1 MAMTYLI
8 KHGFLVDPVAGRYG
22 EYDLII
28 KEGKVIAV
36 GKDLAGEGQ
45 EVIDAHNL
53 LVMPGLI
60 DLHVHLREPGQEEKE
75 TIATGSRAAAKGGFT
90 SITAM
95 PNTIPSADSASV
107 ISFVKAK
114 SKEEGVVRVYP
125 VGNITKG
132 GAGQELAELADLVEA
147 GAVAFSDD
155 GASILNAAVERYA
168 FQYGK
173 LFNKPFLLHCEDK
186 NLTADGVMHEGTVS
200 TKLGLKGI
208 PALAEEV
215 IIARDLL
222 LAEETGARIHLCHLS
237 TKRSLDLFKEAKA
250 RGVQV
255 TAEVTPHH
263 LTLTDQ
269 EVLGYNPA
277 TKVSPPLRPLHDV
290 EALQEALIEGTIDL
304 IATDHAPHT
313 REEKHQEYSLAP
325 FGMTGL
331 ETALGVVLTKFYHT
345 GKLSLERIVQLMSVK
360 PAQVLKIPG
369 GTLKE
374 GSPADLI
381 MVDLNIEWEVR
392 EEDFISK
399 GKNSP
404 FIGKKLKG
412 RNLATM
418 VEGKWVYKSPQA
430 PFNGV
435 EKKF

>member
-1 MAMTYLI
+1 MAMNCLI
-8 KHGFLVDPVAGRYG
+8 KNGLLVDPVADRYG
-22 EYDLII
+22 EYDLMI
-28 KEGKVIAV
+28 KEGKIVGV
-36 GKDLAGEGQ
+36 GKDLAGVGL
-45 EVIDAHNL
+45 EVIDARNL
-53 LVMPGLI
+53 VIMPGLI

-75 TIATGSRAAAKGGFT
+75 TIATGTRAAAKGGFT

-107 ISFVKAK
+107 ITFVKAK

-132 GAGQELAELADLVEA
+132 GVGRELAELADLTEA

-155 GASILNAAVERYA
+155 GLSILNAEVERYA
-168 FQYGK
+168 FMYGK

-200 TKLGLKGI
+200 TRLGLKGI
-208 PALAEEV
+208 PAVAEEV

-222 LAEETGARIHLCHLS
+222 LAEETGARIHLCHIS
-237 TKRSLDLFKEAKA
+237 TKRSLDLFREAKA
-250 RGVQV
+250 RGVKV

-269 EVLGYNPA
+269 EVAGYNTA
-277 TKVSPPLRPLHDV
+277 TKVSPPLRPLQDV
-290 EALQEALIEGTIDL
+290 EALQEALIEGAIDL

-313 REEKHQEYSLAP
+313 KEEKHQEYSLAP

-331 ETALGVVLTKFYHT
+331 ETALGVILTKFYHT
-345 GKLSLERIVQLMSVK
+345 GKISLERIVQLMSVN
-360 PAQVLKIPG
+360 PAKVLNIPG

-381 MVDLNIEWEVR
+381 LLDLNTEWEVKKD
-392 EEDFISK
+392 DFISK

-412 RNLATM
+412 KNLATM
-418 VEGKWVYKSPQA
+418 VAGEWVYKS
-430 PFNGV
+430 
-435 EKKF
+435 

>member
-1 MAMTYLI
+1 MAMNCLI
-8 KHGFLVDPVAGRYG
+8 KNGLLVDPVADRYG
-22 EYDLII
+22 EYDLMI
-28 KEGKVIAV
+28 KEGKIVGV
-36 GKDLAGEGQ
+36 GKDLAGEGL
-45 EVIDAHNL
+45 EVIDARNL
-53 LVMPGLI
+53 VIMPGLI

-75 TIATGSRAAAKGGFT
+75 TIATGTRAAAKGGFT

-107 ISFVKAK
+107 ITFVKAK

-132 GAGQELAELADLVEA
+132 GVGRELAELADLTEA

-155 GASILNAAVERYA
+155 GLSILNAEVERYA
-168 FQYGK
+168 FMYGK

-200 TKLGLKGI
+200 TRLGLKGI
-208 PALAEEV
+208 PAVAEEV

-222 LAEETGARIHLCHLS
+222 LAEETGARIHLCHIS
-237 TKRSLDLFKEAKA
+237 TKRSLDLFRGAKA
-250 RGVQV
+250 RGVKV

-269 EVLGYNPA
+269 EVAGYNTA
-277 TKVSPPLRPLHDV
+277 TKVSPPLRPLQDV
-290 EALQEALIEGTIDL
+290 EALQEALIEGAIDL

-313 REEKHQEYSLAP
+313 KEEKHQEYSLAP

-331 ETALGVVLTKFYHT
+331 ETALGVILTKFYHT
-345 GKLSLERIVQLMSVK
+345 GKISLERIVQLMSVN
-360 PAQVLKIPG
+360 PAKVLNIPG

-381 MVDLNIEWEVR
+381 LLDLNTEWEVKKD
-392 EEDFISK
+392 DFISK

-412 RNLATM
+412 KNLATM
-418 VEGKWVYKSPQA
+418 VAGEWVYKS
-430 PFNGV
+430 
-435 EKKF
+435 